1 MSNRIAELLGSYR
14 AARNCRDA
22 KAAQLA
28 DLKAALSGQYE
39 RENAVPRLHSD
50 EDFLQFFPGFIY
62 SLKDRPGL
70 QSAMRE
76 GWADLQGLLSEVND
90 LSGQLTGA
98 AQSLREEIGRL
109 QSHWFSELSAR
120 RAEMMR
126 AAMNALT
133 PLCDTVQKAESLAKQ
148 CDKVQAL
155 EMQIGAS
162 QSTRLRDLESLA
174 ESFISYEPASAGA
187 AVGT

>member
-1 MSNRIAELLGSYR
+1 
-14 AARNCRDA
+14 
-22 KAAQLA
+22 
-28 DLKAALSGQYE
+28 
-39 RENAVPRLHSD
+39 
-50 EDFLQFFPGFIY
+50 
-62 SLKDRPGL
+62 
-70 QSAMRE
+70 
-76 GWADLQGLLSEVND
+76 
-90 LSGQLTGA
+90 
-98 AQSLREEIGRL
+98 
-109 QSHWFSELSAR
+109 
-120 RAEMMR
+120 MMR